1 MYLQPESA
9 EVTERGCIPATL
21 AGHVPLN
28 RTEDSSAQPGT
39 GPLCQSPA
47 GVARPASSQ
56 VKDTISGE
64 EIPEQKTEYSARP
77 LRGARHLKSAA
88 WHCCRLEN
96 QCLTQLHFEVELWCA
111 LGSKDSELLYRP
123 HRAPSTHCQN
133 LVSLF
138 FSTSKVVHLPT
149 QQKGRMVVFKAPC
162 WGAES
167 LSGTGSPT
175 QGCLLPTTAED
186 VWGSSYMEHR
196 QRLTEAPCKAR
207 FAVAL
212 HIWHGS
218 GRLGPAGCVESSSS
232 KHPALSQ
239 SMTFSSEIKSSWGR
253 LTAEWWAGLSSLN
266 VRGCGCW
273 LYSSLALPVCL
284 PVWLAACRA
293 GNVCPQLCSTGLSWG
308 GCLAH
313 QMKEI

>member
-1 MYLQPESA
+1 MSDPTAFWSGALVCTGVKGQWA
-9 EVTERGCIPATL
+9 AIQATL
-21 AGHVPLN
+21 CP
-28 RTEDSSAQPGT
+28 
-39 GPLCQSPA
+39 C
-47 GVARPASSQ
+47 
-56 VKDTISGE
+56 I
-64 EIPEQKTEYSARP
+64 
-77 LRGARHLKSAA
+77 
-88 WHCCRLEN
+88 
-96 QCLTQLHFEVELWCA
+96 
-111 LGSKDSELLYRP
+111 
-123 HRAPSTHCQN
+123 HCQN

-138 FSTSKVVHLPT
+138 FLPARWCIFPPSRKAKWWSSKTMSTLL
-149 QQKGRMVVFKAPC
+149 RC
-162 WGAES
+162 WE

-175 QGCLLPTTAED
+175 QGCLLLATAED
-186 VWGSSYMEHR
+186 VWGSSHMEHW
-196 QRLTEAPCKAR
+196 QCLTEALCRAW

-212 HIWHGS
+212 HIWHGI

-253 LTAEWWAGLSSLN
+253 LAAEWWAGLSSLN

-273 LYSSLALPVCL
+273 LYSSLALPACL

-293 GNVCPQLCSTGLSWG
+293 GNACPQLCSTGLSWG